1 MHIDLRHGD
10 CRDVMATMEPESIDA
25 IVTDPPYGLS
35 FMGKEWD
42 HGVPSTA
49 FWSEAL
55 RVAKPGAHLLSFGGT
70 RTFHRLAVAI
80 EDAGWEIR
88 DCIMWVYGSGFPKS
102 HNVSKA
108 IESHEKFGGSG
119 TVMMRKAVMGEEYT
133 ESVSKGTFRNG
144 SQRTMNSV
152 ASKGPDFIPSTDAA
166 KEWDGWGTALKP
178 AWEPIIVARKPLIG
192 TVSENV
198 LEYGTGAINVDACRV
213 VTDGGWRR
221 DGKADKSNDFGWE
234 NMRGHGQVAINAGRW
249 PANVLHDGSDIATAG
264 MGDAARY
271 FYCSKAQRA
280 DRDDGADNPHP
291 TVKPTDLMTWL
302 CQLVTPPNGVVLD
315 PFCGSGSTGR
325 GAKRAGA
332 AKFLGIELDAEYIE
346 IARRRIEALDKDR
359 LIGL

>member
-10 CRDVMATMEPESIDA
+10 CRTVMATMEPESVDA

-35 FMGKEWD
+35 LMGKEWD
-42 HGVPSTA
+42 HGVPGVA
-49 FWSEAL
+49 FWAEAL

-108 IESHEKFGGSG
+108 IESHEKFGGPG

-133 ESVSKGTFRNG
+133 ESVAKGTFRNG
-144 SQRTMNSV
+144 SQRTMNSI
-152 ASKGPDFIPSTDAA
+152 ASKGPEFIPSTDAA

-192 TVSENV
+192 TVAENV
-198 LEYGTGAINVDACRV
+198 LEYGTGAVHIDVCRV
-213 VTDGGWRR
+213 G
-221 DGKADKSNDFGWE
+221 E
-234 NMRGHGQVAINAGRW
+234 RW
-249 PANVLHDGSDIATAG
+249 PANVLHDGSDDTTAG
-264 MGDAARY
+264 MGGASRY
-271 FYCSKAQRA
+271 FYCAKAQRA
-280 DRDDGADNPHP
+280 DRDDGCDDLPLRRSSGIEARNRESGLGQFDGPTPMGHNHHP
-291 TVKPTDLMTWL
+291 TVKPTALMTWL

-332 AKFLGIELDAEYIE
+332 SKFLGIELDAEYIE
-346 IARRRIEALDKDR
+346 IARRRIEVLDKDR